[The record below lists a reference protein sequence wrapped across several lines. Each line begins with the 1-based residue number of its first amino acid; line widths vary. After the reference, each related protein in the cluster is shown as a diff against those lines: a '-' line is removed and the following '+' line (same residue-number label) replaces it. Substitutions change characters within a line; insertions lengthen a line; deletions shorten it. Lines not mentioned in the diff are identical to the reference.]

1 MAGVS
6 TPPKARQAFQQFMH
20 ESYESEIAPVVRA
33 RWKAAEQTG
42 GELTGKKGPD
52 APFRARV
59 ARELFAELP
68 EEEQDALRARAK
80 AEALSAREVYTAAMK
95 QGPSKSPEDR
105 QRCIDALGPF
115 VSSFL
120 RGVSDYTGLHSFA
133 VFGGPIPEF
142 GGTENIAV
150 THGYNRSAVP
160 CTFPQWAKTRFSR
173 RDVLEFMKDYLRT
186 AFTPAECEE
195 AALPQPDGDDTLARA
210 KHDTLAGAK
219 YTLAADPDLGSD
231 DESDSDDASGSDS
244 STMAPT
250 PTPISRAG

>member
-1 MAGVS
+1 MDSNRDPWAIYLAKLAGVS

-105 QRCIDALGPF
+105 QRYVYVYLFFTILLTRTLSCIDALGPF

-142 GGTENIAV
+142 GGE
-150 THGYNRSAVP
+150 
-160 CTFPQWAKTRFSR
+160 
-173 RDVLEFMKDYLRT
+173 LRT
-186 AFTPAECEE
+186 
-195 AALPQPDGDDTLARA
+195 LQ
-210 KHDTLAGAK
+210 
-219 YTLAADPDLGSD
+219 
-231 DESDSDDASGSDS
+231 
-244 STMAPT
+244 
-250 PTPISRAG
+250 